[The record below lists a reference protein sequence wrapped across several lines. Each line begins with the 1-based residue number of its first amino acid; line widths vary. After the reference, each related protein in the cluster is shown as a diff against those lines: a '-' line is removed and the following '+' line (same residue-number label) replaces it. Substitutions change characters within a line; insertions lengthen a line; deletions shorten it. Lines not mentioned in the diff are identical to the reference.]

1 MSEPYRLNDSTPINE
16 GAGGYPLPVP
26 IDLPNLDNTQLRR
39 RAIQTARVIARNFA
53 PLFTKK
59 LLRQELP
66 DKAGVRPLRRSFEE
80 LGATYVKFGQLLSS
94 SPGVFGDVVA
104 NEFRTC
110 LDAGPPVPLWKICKI
125 VERELGRPLNEIF
138 LKFSPEPI
146 AAASIA
152 VVHKAVLTDGRQVAV
167 KVLRPGIETTVA
179 ADLDLMEPIF
189 TLLARQIGVGLAGP
203 LLQLLEGF
211 REQVAE
217 EMDFRN
223 EMRTML
229 HHRHMMQKVHLPYVV
244 IPEPFEEFSGR
255 RVLTMEFLDGV
266 PIDDLRGIEQFGVD
280 PRPIVEDVVKAWF
293 MTTIRNGTFHG
304 DVHAGN
310 LMLLRD
316 GRMGVLDWGIV
327 GRLSPD
333 AHQFMR
339 WVIEAALGDESAW
352 QKIANHLRTIY
363 GAGVV
368 ESLGLTESEMTDLIR
383 QQIEPLLTQP
393 FGQVS
398 LATMFMGPQD
408 KLGEAHAA
416 RISRQSPVNA
426 IRKWREM
433 RKIRKVALDHGGVGS
448 DFDRGTFLIGKQL
461 LYFERYGKMFL
472 SDISLLADEE
482 FFRDLLEQEPIE

>member
-1 MSEPYRLNDSTPINE
+1 MSQLHNRRSSTSAKD
-16 GAGGYPLPVP
+16 GTGGYPLPVP
-26 IDLPNLDNTQLRR
+26 IDLPDLDGAQLRR
-39 RAIQTARVIARNFA
+39 RALQTARVIARNFA
-53 PLFTKK
+53 PVLAKK
-59 LLRQELP
+59 VLRQELP
-66 DKAGVRPLRRSFEE
+66 EKAGVRPLRKSFEE

-94 SPGVFGDVVA
+94 SPGVFGEDVA
-104 NEFRTC
+104 DEFRTC
-110 LDAGPPVPLWKICKI
+110 LDAGPPVPFWKIRKI
-125 VERELGRPLNEIF
+125 VERDLGRPLEEIYPE
-138 LKFSPEPI
+138 FSREPI

-152 VVHKAVLTDGRQVAV
+152 VVHQAILADGRQVAV

-179 ADLDLMEPIF
+179 ADLDLMEPVF

-229 HHRHMMQKVHLPYVV
+229 HHRHMLKRVHLPYVV
-244 IPEPFEEFSGR
+244 IPEPFEDFSGR
-255 RVLTMEFLDGV
+255 NVLTMEFLDGV
-266 PIDDLRGIEQFGVD
+266 PIDDLSGIARFEVD
-280 PRPIVEDVVKAWF
+280 PRPIVEEVVKAWF
-293 MTTIRNGTFHG
+293 ITTIRNGTFHG

-352 QKIANHLRTIY
+352 EKIANHVRTIY

-408 KLGEAHAA
+408 KLGEAQAE
-416 RISRQSPVNA
+416 RISRQSPVQV
-426 IRKWREM
+426 IRNWRN
-433 RKIRKVALDHGGVGS
+433 IRKVRHVAVGHGGVGS

-472 SDISLLADEE
+472 SDISLLEDED
-482 FFRDLLEQEPIE
+482 FFKDLLEQEPIE